1 MSTTCYG
8 RFYVGRLWRKM
19 TLMQTPFSIDQVLD
33 KLRTK
38 RKLFSSEA
46 DFQFALAWTIKELYP
61 RVEVRLE
68 WVPVDYNPSIYI
80 DIAVL
85 DEGRLIPIE
94 LKYKT
99 RRTDR
104 LVDGERFVLKNQSA
118 QDLGRYDFL
127 KDIQRIEFI
136 RMHFSNFLEG
146 YAILLTND
154 PYYTVKPSANASY
167 NQFSIAD
174 GDTKTGSLRW
184 SEGSQASLLRKGI
197 DLEGSYPIRWGMYSI
212 LDDTES
218 VLQLVVPIRK

>member
-1 MSTTCYG
+1 
-8 RFYVGRLWRKM
+8 
-19 TLMQTPFSIDQVLD
+19 MQTPFSIVQVLD
-33 KLRTK
+33 SLRSK

-68 WVPVDYNPSIYI
+68 WIPVDYNPNIYI
-80 DIAVL
+80 DIVVL
-85 DEGRLIPIE
+85 DDGRLIPIE

-99 RRTDR
+99 KKTDK

-136 RMHFSNFLEG
+136 KKHFSNFSEG

-154 PYYTVKPSANASY
+154 PYYLVRPSASASY
-167 NQFSIAD
+167 TQFSIAD

-184 SEGSQASLLRKGI
+184 ADGSQASLLRKGI
-197 DLEGSYPIRWGMYSI
+197 DLAGSYPIRWGKYSI

-218 VLQLVVPIRK
+218 VLELVVPIRK